1 MNNTDYLT
9 TTDDY
14 TIRWRS
20 LVSGDATTFSN
31 LSTVTGSIT
40 GVAID
45 ALPSGH
51 QKMRGL
57 QTAIWSGYADTSHIA
72 AGFTGI
78 GELVLIRHDHDKS
91 KAYCYPIGQS
101 GDTIRIGAE
110 FKYFDGHHS
119 STGSPAP
126 LSMLFG
132 NIPWPEPSINATGNA

>member
-1 MNNTDYLT
+1 MSHI
-9 TTDDY
+9 DY
-14 TIRWRS
+14 TMTSGDYSFRWRS
-20 LVSGDATTFSN
+20 LTSGDAATFSN
-31 LSTVTGSIT
+31 LSRVSGANT
-40 GVAID
+40 GVTLD
-45 ALPSGH
+45 VLPLGH

-57 QTAIWSGYADTSHIA
+57 QTAIWSGYVNASHVA

-101 GDTIRIGAE
+101 GNAVRIGAE

-132 NIPWPEPSINATGNA
+132 NIHWPEAPPE